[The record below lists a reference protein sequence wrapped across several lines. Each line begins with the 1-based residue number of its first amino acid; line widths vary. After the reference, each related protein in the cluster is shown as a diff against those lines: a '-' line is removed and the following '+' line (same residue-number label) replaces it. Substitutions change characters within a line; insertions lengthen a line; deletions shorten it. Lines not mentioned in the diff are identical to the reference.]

1 MPTSRRDFLATSAAL
16 GIGALG
22 LGACRPAGEAA
33 ERGQPPSLRILILG
47 GTGFIGPHL
56 VRRAG
61 LRGHTVTLFNRGR
74 SNADLFP
81 DLETLIGDRDGQ
93 LDALRGRDF
102 DAVIDTSGYVP
113 RHVRDS
119 ATLLAERVR
128 HYLFVSSV
136 SAYAD
141 FDTPGIDEDYPLA
154 TMPDP
159 TVEAV
164 TEDTY
169 GPMKVLAEQA
179 VMEAFPRG
187 ATVVRPGYVVGPGDT
202 TDRWTYWP
210 VRVAA
215 AGEMLAPGE
224 PGDPIQIIDAR
235 DLASFVIHLL
245 ERRTLGVYN
254 AVGPSTPL
262 SMGGMLGSMTDVLGM
277 RPRLSWVPAEFL
289 AAREVELPI
298 WNSPTGRYANLHRI
312 DNDRAVTVGLV
323 FRNPTFTVMDTV
335 QWWNQQP
342 ERRRREMRSG
352 LRMPPDL
359 TGATASLEAQMVA
372 EARLLA
378 EWRGTRS

>member
-16 GIGALG
+16 GVAALG
-22 LGACRPAGEAA
+22 LDACRPAGESE
-33 ERGQPPSLRILILG
+33 ERGQPRSLRILILG
-47 GTGFIGPHL
+47 GTGFIGPHF
-56 VRRAG
+56 VRQAR

-74 SNADLFP
+74 SNANLFP

-102 DAVIDTSGYVP
+102 DAVIDSSGYVP

-119 ATLLAERVR
+119 ATLLAERAS
-128 HYLFVSSV
+128 HYLFISSV

-154 TMPDP
+154 TMPDA
-159 TVEAV
+159 TVEEV

-169 GPMKVLAEQA
+169 GPMKVLAERA
-179 VMEAFPRG
+179 VTEAFPRG
-187 ATVVRPGYVVGPGDT
+187 ATVVRPGYIVGPGDT

-215 AGEMLAPGE
+215 AGEMLVPGE

-245 ERRTLGVYN
+245 EHRILGVFN
-254 AVGPSTPL
+254 AVGPIAPL
-262 SMGGMLGSMTDVLGM
+262 SMGGMLDSMSAVLGM
-277 RPRLSWVPAEFL
+277 TPRLTWVSADFL

-298 WNSPTGRYANLHRI
+298 WNPPTGRYANLHRI
-312 DNDRAVTVGLV
+312 RNDRAVAAGLYI
-323 FRNPTFTVMDTV
+323 RNATFTVFDTV
-335 QWWNQQP
+335 QWWSRQSAS
-342 ERRRREMRSG
+342 RRRAMRSG

-359 TGATASLEAQMVA
+359 TGATASLEAQMAA

-378 EWRGTRS
+378 EWRDTRS